1 MALEATGSVD
11 APVGHIARTIP
22 LMPLSPPGG
31 PVGGLVVASMTSGT
45 LEDLL
50 VMTIGGLAAYV
61 SVINLPL
68 RWEDRRGGQKTWE

>member
-1 MALEATGSVD
+1 MAS
-11 APVGHIARTIP
+11 I
-22 LMPLSPPGG
+22 
-31 PVGGLVVASMTSGT
+31 TSGT

-68 RWEDRRGGQKTWE
+68 RCAGRGVQNLMDGIH